1 MDKISHCGSFLNV
14 GMRTQE
20 LAITFL
26 VLGCTLT
33 WISTCGAVVGGHLEH
48 AHNECSLTKYP
59 NLCAE
64 TLMEFG
70 SGNQN
75 GDNIVALVN
84 KTIFETNLPSSYFAE
99 FKTQDAQLVH
109 SVVADYCEELMSMSV
124 KRLDQSLAEMKSPQ
138 RNNNDIQTWLSA
150 SLTFQQSCKD
160 YVHAHTSILSADD
173 LMQRMS
179 NKMDYLSQLGSNS
192 LALVNQMSTK
202 TSHKIGANKNEQEF
216 PEWVSSKGRKLLQ
229 GATIKA
235 NAIVA
240 QDGSGNYRTV
250 SEAIE
255 AASGTRFV
263 IYVKK
268 GVYKEKIRTN
278 KDGITL
284 IGDGKYSTLIVG
296 DASVAKGA
304 TLPDSATFITPTLV
318 HFPAITGD
326 GFIARDIGFQNNAG
340 PQGQQAV
347 ALNIASDRSVLY
359 RCSIAG
365 YQDTLYAHALR
376 QFYRECDIYGTVD
389 FIFGNAA
396 AVFQSCSLVL
406 RRPSGG
412 GYNAVLANGRT
423 DPGQNTGFSVHK
435 CSIAPSADFSAV
447 KHSYGSFLGRPWKE
461 YSRAVVMESSIDDA
475 IAARGWIEWPGY
487 GSSVLRS
494 LYFAEYGNEGSG
506 AGTNKRVQWPGFRV
520 VGAQEAVK
528 FTVANFIAGNSW
540 IPSTGVSFISG
551 LN

>member
-1 MDKISHCGSFLNV
+1 MSD
-14 GMRTQE
+14 
-20 LAITFL
+20 
-26 VLGCTLT
+26 
-33 WISTCGAVVGGHLEH
+33 AVEGEH
-48 AHNECSLTKYP
+48 AHSSECSLTRYP

-64 TLMEFG
+64 TLMGLG

-75 GDNIVALVN
+75 VDKIVALVN
-84 KTIFETNLPSSYFAE
+84 KTIFETNLPNSYFTQ
-99 FKTQDAQLVH
+99 FKTGAARLAH
-109 SVVADYCEELMSMSV
+109 SVVADYCEELMSMSL
-124 KRLDQSLAEMKSPQ
+124 KRLDQSLKALKSPR

-192 LALVNQMSTK
+192 LALFNMMSTT
-202 TSHKIGANKNEQEF
+202 TSNKIGANEKEQEF
-216 PEWVSSKGRKLLQ
+216 TKWVSTKGRKLLQ

-240 QDGSGNYRTV
+240 QDGSGNYKTV

-263 IYVKK
+263 IYVKE

-296 DASVAKGA
+296 NDSVAKGA
-304 TLPDSATFITPTLV
+304 TLPDSATFT
-318 HFPAITGD
+318 ITGD
-326 GFIARDIGFQNNAG
+326 GFIARDIGFQNIAG

-359 RCSIAG
+359 RCSISG

-376 QFYRECDIYGTVD
+376 QFYRECDIYSTVD

-396 AVFQSCSLVL
+396 AVFQRCNLAL
-406 RRPSGG
+406 RRPHGG

-423 DPGQNTGFSVHK
+423 DPGQSTGFSVHK
-435 CSIAPSADFSAV
+435 CSIAPSSEFSAV
-447 KHSYGSFLGRPWKE
+447 KHSYSSFLGRPWKE
-461 YSRAVVMESSIDDA
+461 YSRSVVMESTIDGA

-487 GSSVLRS
+487 GSSVLRT
-494 LYFAEYGNEGSG
+494 LYFAEYGNEGPG
-506 AGTNKRVQWPGFRV
+506 AGTGKRVQWPGFRV
-520 VGAQEAVK
+520 VGDQEAVK
-528 FTVANFIAGNSW
+528 FTVASFIAGNSW
-540 IPSTGVSFISG
+540 IPSTGATFISG